1 VTLAALWVAFLAMF
15 ALTALAPAATA
26 LWLRLRRDVPI
37 RVFEIAAG
45 FYLLNLAVQVPIF
58 RLIGNR
64 PGLLGPVLAPLL
76 APAIY
81 SLSEESLRYLSFRAG
96 RTMRGSRHA
105 DGALTAGL
113 GHGGMEALIFAFVL
127 TSTVVSVTFAPA
139 SLNAQGIDATQIANG
154 VMVSGAVY
162 TVSRLA
168 AIVCHVGLATLCVLA
183 YRRSLAFL
191 PIAVLV
197 HFALNAGTSRLQA
210 AGGPWWVLV
219 LVAWAALF
227 GLLAVWVRREGWL
240 RRSPPPPASPG
251 TPPTSGGE
259 CEPTP
264 LATPAFAW
272 PGMPPPPP

>member
-1 VTLAALWVAFLAMF
+1 MTLAALWVAFLAMF

-64 PGLLGPVLAPLL
+64 AVLLGPLLAPLL

-81 SLSEESLRYLSFRAG
+81 SLIEESLRYLSFRAG

-105 DGALTAGL
+105 DGALMAGL

-139 SLNAQGIDATQIANG
+139 SLKAQGIDATQTANG
-154 VMVSGAVY
+154 VIVSGAVY

-168 AIVCHVGLATLCVLA
+168 AIVCHVGFATLCVLA

-191 PIAVLV
+191 PIAVLA
-197 HFALNAGTSRLQA
+197 HFAVNASTSRLQA
-210 AGGPWWVLV
+210 VGGPWWVLV
-219 LVAWAALF
+219 FVAWAALF
-227 GLLAVWVRREGWL
+227 GLLAMWVRREDWL
-240 RRSPPPPASPG
+240 RRWS
-251 TPPTSGGE
+251 E
-259 CEPTP
+259 EPTP